1 MSLTKTKLMSQ
12 LFNVKLYLFKLL
24 TFCIL
29 GSSYPSKRACKHIT
43 GGEKKKKGGG
53 QKRVLLSRFIQKS
66 YFLLKKN

>member
-43 GGEKKKKGGG
+43 GGEKKKRGGA
-53 QKRVLLSRFIQKS
+53 KKS
-66 YFLLKKN
+66 TTEQIYSKELFPT